1 MTVDSHSFHGRD
13 GPKKWR
19 FCIKSRTAAETTPWH
34 SSQIDRKLKINLV
47 FVPSKEAG
55 AEQAAPKADR
65 QPASPRPGLMTDSDR
80 QSRRF
85 YSIAAVQT
93 FFPHSIT
100 YKLLLAVVLL
110 LHR

>member
-1 MTVDSHSFHGRD
+1 MAFTD
-13 GPKKWR
+13 GPLPRGRKKR
-19 FCIKSRTAAETTPWH
+19 RDFASSHGRTAAETTPWH